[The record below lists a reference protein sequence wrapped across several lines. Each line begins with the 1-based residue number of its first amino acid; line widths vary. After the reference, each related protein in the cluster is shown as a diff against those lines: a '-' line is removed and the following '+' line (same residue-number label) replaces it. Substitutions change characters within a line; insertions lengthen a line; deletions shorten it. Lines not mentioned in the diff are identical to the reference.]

1 MHVDVADKYVPAG
14 FALVMGLAALNV
26 LPVHCGLL
34 VHAGWLGGSLL
45 YDGMHFSFHHGPDI
59 KFSWYQKMKAAHM
72 RHHFRDNSVE
82 FGVTNPWWDLLFG
95 TARNEAHVLKKV
107 A

>member
-1 MHVDVADKYVPAG
+1 MTYCGNHRGSSERWAWALHGRGRCIDKYVPAG
-14 FALVMGLAALNV
+14 FALVMGLAALGA

-59 KFSWYQKMKAAHM
+59 KFSWYH
-72 RHHFRDNSVE
+72 
-82 FGVTNPWWDLLFG
+82 L
-95 TARNEAHVLKKV
+95 HVIST
-107 A
+107 

>member
-1 MHVDVADKYVPAG
+1 MPLG
-14 FALVMGLAALNV
+14 FALVMVFSKLNMV
-26 LPVHCGLL
+26 SGACGLL

-45 YDGMHFSFHHGPDI
+45 YDGMHYSFHHGPDL
-59 KFSWYQKMKAAHM
+59 KFGWYAKMKAQHM

-82 FGVTNPWWDLLFG
+82 FGVTNPWWDIVFG
-95 TARNEAHVLKKV
+95 TSGTKHTALKT

>member
-1 MHVDVADKYVPAG
+1 
-14 FALVMGLAALNV
+14 
-26 LPVHCGLL
+26 
-34 VHAGWLGGSLL
+34 
-45 YDGMHFSFHHGPDI
+45 
-59 KFSWYQKMKAAHM
+59 MKAAHM

-95 TARNEAHVLKKV
+95 TARNKTHVSKKV

>member
-1 MHVDVADKYVPAG
+1 MPLG
-14 FALVMGLAALNV
+14 FALVAVLAAMNL
-26 LPVHCGLL
+26 LSGHCGLL

-45 YDGMHFSFHHGPDI
+45 YDAMHYSFHHGPDI
-59 KFSWYQKMKAAHM
+59 KFGWYQKMKAQHM

-82 FGVTNPWWDLLFG
+82 FGVTNPWWDTVFG
-95 TARNEAHVLKKV
+95 TLDAKDTLPKA